1 MEKSPKKDKKG
12 DGKDDKQKK
21 LEEKYT
27 KSYNKKVEEFKSTK
41 IDTLDLLD
49 ILLDNPPFKSQNLE
63 LKQDTFVS

>member
-12 DGKDDKQKK
+12 DAKDDKQKK